1 MQATASVLQYR
12 FADFSLSTR
21 RQCLCRDG
29 AEIPLSSK
37 LYHLLLA
44 FLEQPDTVL
53 TKADITR
60 AAWPGQIVTDAA
72 IAKQM
77 QRLRQL
83 LNDTEREVPLIETH
97 RGMGY
102 RLTCTVT
109 AEHRQPA
116 GKAEVAK
123 RPRYWP
129 RLAVAALLLV
139 AVGGWLGLDSQES
152 RGTAATSDPAAL
164 ALQPVTADDSLLTEG
179 ATEYF
184 AAKLGSS
191 AEIAPVFTLEGEPAY
206 GADLASLRLAG
217 SRSGPVAAI
226 NLAQDE
232 GDYALT
238 ISLRDRGQKQ
248 RVAFSGSS
256 IADVLK
262 RGTVWLRT
270 EVGSLDS
277 ADSPSPDSYA
287 LASYFTGLAAT
298 GAGHTCERAMEY
310 YRAAVT
316 RDPGFHRARLRLA
329 RCERVL
335 GRPHEAAALATA
347 LLAETER
354 ATPEVLLEARLVAAR
369 AHHDLGNAEE
379 ARRYL
384 EAVEPGGA
392 EKRPLTRL
400 QTLAALTFL
409 ARLDGDTGRAVALN
423 RERLAL
429 AQSHYPLAPYLT
441 EIHLALADDYLATGD
456 HEALLAHA
464 QEARNLAEE
473 SGDGEAVIASYRYLA
488 SSYFRNGDMDAAV
501 QLAFAA
507 RPLIRQTRSVPAK
520 AYFLQFAA
528 MALNL
533 RGLFDPA
540 REYTEA
546 LRTLS
551 EESSDPMYGAI
562 ADLTVMHRLYV
573 QGAYA
578 PAHALASSTR
588 ARLEVGTS
596 AHAAIPLALSFEAIA
611 ASRSAPLPEA
621 MRLVEAMASRYPDNP
636 AVRVSGL
643 RARGHIAAR
652 DGRVQDG
659 VQMLR
664 QAEAIYRDTGMAS
677 VANYVAYELT
687 ELRMASDPVPPWDDI
702 ERLSSFSE
710 FDYPLARLQAHAH
723 AAEGNYIGATTA
735 LEEARLRGNDLWTDQ
750 DQLLL
755 EEYRSVLSMADAGV
769 EDEPAP
775 GDIR

>member
-1 MQATASVLQYR
+1 MRATASVLQYR
-12 FADFSLSTR
+12 FAGFSLSTR
-21 RQCLCRDG
+21 RQCLHRDG
-29 AEIPLSSK
+29 DEIPLSTK

-53 TKADITR
+53 TKADITS

-83 LNDTEREVPLIETH
+83 LDDTEREVPLIETH
-97 RGMGY
+97 RGIGY
-102 RLTCTVT
+102 RLTCAVT
-109 AEHRQPA
+109 TEHQQPA
-116 GKAEVAK
+116 GNAEAAK
-123 RPRYWP
+123 RQRHFP

-139 AVGGWLGLDSQES
+139 TVGGWLGLDSPDS
-152 RGTAATSDPAAL
+152 RSTAARPDAATL
-164 ALQPVTADDSLLTEG
+164 ALQPVTDDDSLLTEG

-184 AAKLGSS
+184 AAKLGAK

-206 GADLASLRLAG
+206 GADLASLHLAS
-217 SRSGPVAAI
+217 SRSGSVAAI
-226 NLAQDE
+226 NLALEE

-238 ISLRDRGQKQ
+238 VSLRDKGQKK
-248 RVAFSGSS
+248 RVAFNGNSV
-256 IADVLK
+256 ADVLE
-262 RGTVWLRT
+262 RGADWLRT
-270 EVGSLDS
+270 ELGSLDA
-277 ADSPSPDSYA
+277 ADSPSPDNYA
-287 LASYFTGLAAT
+287 LASYFAGLAAT
-298 GAGHTCERAMEY
+298 GSGHTCERAMEY

-335 GRPHEAAALATA
+335 GRPHEAAAIASA
-347 LLAETER
+347 LLAEGER
-354 ATPEVLLEARLVAAR
+354 ATPELLLEARLVAAR
-369 AHHDLGNAEE
+369 AHRDLGNAEE

-384 EAVEPGGA
+384 EAVAPGGA
-392 EKRPLTRL
+392 ETPPLTRL

-409 ARLDGDTGRAVALN
+409 ARLDGDTGRAIALN

-429 AQSHYPLAPYLT
+429 ARNHYPLAPYLT
-441 EIHLALADDYLATGD
+441 EIHLALADDYLATGE
-456 HEALLAHA
+456 HESLLSHA
-464 QEARNLAEE
+464 QEARTLAEE
-473 SGDGEAVIASYRYLA
+473 SGNADALIASYRYLA

-501 QLAFAA
+501 QLALAA
-507 RPLIRQTRSVPAK
+507 RPLIKQTRSVTAK
-520 AYFLQFAA
+520 AYFLQFST

-533 RGLFDPA
+533 RGLFDTA
-540 REYTEA
+540 RDYTEA
-546 LRTLS
+546 LRALS

-578 PAHALASSTR
+578 QAHALASSTR

-611 ASRSAPLPEA
+611 ASRNAPLPEA

-652 DGRVQDG
+652 EGRVQDG

-664 QAEAIYRDTGMAS
+664 QAEALYRDTGMTS
-677 VANYVAYELT
+677 VANYVAYELA
-687 ELRMASDPVPPWDDI
+687 ELRLASEPAPPWNDI
-702 ERLSSFSE
+702 ERLSALAD
-710 FDYPLARLQAHAH
+710 FDYPLAHLRARAH
-723 AAEGNYIGATTA
+723 AAEGNYLGATTA
-735 LEEARLRGNDLWTDQ
+735 LEEARLRGNDLWTDR

-755 EEYRSVLSMADAGV
+755 EEYRSVLAMVDAGAG
-769 EDEPAP
+769 DEHSP
-775 GDIR
+775 GDIP